1 MALQL
6 TPSQTVGP
14 FFSIGLTW
22 EDGAFVVPE
31 GTPGAFWIRG
41 RVFDGEGEPVPDA
54 MIETWQADPD
64 GRYNHPDDPRGAEAA
79 TSAASPARPTDAEG
93 RFGDPHRQAR
103 PVPGP
108 DGATQAPH
116 LEVSVFARGL
126 LNRVVTR
133 IYFADEA
140 RAQRGRPGARRACPE
155 DRRATLLAEPEPRT
169 ATASTSA
176 SRGRARP
183 SSSPSERRRAAAGLF
198 DGVLAR
204 GARAGGGLRRARG
217 CRPCSTPRRRSPARR
232 RAPA

>member
-14 FFSIGLTW
+14 YFSIGLTW

-41 RVFDGEGEPVPDA
+41 RVFDGNGEPVPDA

-64 GRYNHPDDPRGAEAA
+64 GRYDHPDDPRGDEAGDFRGFGRA
-79 TSAASPARPTDAEG
+79 GTDAEG
-93 RFGDPHRQAR
+93 RFGIHTVKPG

-108 DGATQAPH
+108 HGTTQAPH
-116 LEVSVFARGL
+116 VEVSVFARGL

-140 RAQRGRPGARRACPE
+140 ELNAADPVLQSVPG
-155 DRRATLLAEPEPRT
+155 DRRATLLAEPVPEDGYR
-169 ATASTSA
+169 
-176 SRGRARP
+176 
-183 SSSPSERRRAAAGLF
+183 F
-198 DGVLAR
+198 DVHLQGEGETVFFAV
-204 GARAGGGLRRARG
+204 
-217 CRPCSTPRRRSPARR
+217 
-232 RAPA
+232 